1 MQVVDNPKS
10 DPQVFHA
17 DPITAIVFDDSQ
29 LVMLKLKSGNYLPF
43 LLGAQCTIIL
53 VESYGKATKDYE
65 LEQAT
70 PLNTYLKA
78 YGGSKLTVHVCVWC
92 DNFKYQLDCK
102 LVDNNVIRPLLV
114 RKAKERAIS
123 ECLHQQTRP
132 ESKDCWDLCLVQ
144 YLSKFLPHLSH
155 ISKPLRDLKQ
165 SNVKWVWGPAQQAAL
180 EALKRAVVTTPVVH
194 YYILEEEV
202 TLQVVY

>member
-1 MQVVDNPKS
+1 MQVVDNPES

-17 DPITAIVFDDSQ
+17 DPITAIVLDDSQ

-53 VESYGKATKDYE
+53 VELYGKATKDYE

-70 PLNTYLKA
+70 PLNTHLKA
-78 YGGSKLTVHVCVWC
+78 YRGSKLTVHICMWC

-114 RKAKERAIS
+114 RKAKE
-123 ECLHQQTRP
+123 
-132 ESKDCWDLCLVQ
+132 
-144 YLSKFLPHLSH
+144 
-155 ISKPLRDLKQ
+155 
-165 SNVKWVWGPAQQAAL
+165 
-180 EALKRAVVTTPVVH
+180 
-194 YYILEEEV
+194 
-202 TLQVVY
+202 